1 MKSNK
6 HMEKS
11 GSNVNGVVP
20 AEQAPTAELAKELS
34 QLRAR
39 LAEIASMLRRSYG
52 RESVEAKL
60 TEDVSASV
68 QRLEAQVLGCPSAK
82 FE

>member
-1 MKSNK
+1 
-6 HMEKS
+6 MEKN
-11 GSNVNGVVP
+11 GMYVNGVAP
-20 AEQAPTAELAKELS
+20 EQPSPTVEVTKELA

-39 LAEIASMLRRSYG
+39 LAEIASMLRGVYG

-60 TEDVSASV
+60 AKDVSASV
-68 QRLEAQVLGCPSAK
+68 QRLEAQLLGCPSAR